1 MKQRRRLAVAAAA
14 ALAVALLSLPVA
26 AGEKGKCTADTQT
39 CLNKMASMFKDRGW
53 IGIEMEEKKDSGL
66 PVVNRIVA
74 GSPAEAAG
82 FRIGDVLVSVEGV
95 KFADNT
101 GEACATCAV
110 TKKNWVPGRK
120 VKYVVSRGGSEVVVE
135 PVLAQVPT
143 DVLAQWIGQHM
154 LEHAEVEVAKK

>member
-14 ALAVALLSLPVA
+14 ALAVALLALPVA

-39 CLNKMASMFKDRGW
+39 CLNKMAAMFKDRGW

-82 FRIGDVLVSVEGV
+82 LEEGDIITAVDGTEL
-95 KFADNT
+95 T
-101 GEACATCAV
+101 AT
-110 TKKNWVPGRK
+110 TPLDL
-120 VKYVVSRGGSEVVVE
+120 VVSQLAPGQTASLEV
-135 PVLAQVPT
+135 LR
-143 DVLAQWIGQHM
+143 DGQT
-154 LEHAEVEVAKK
+154 LTLSITLGTRPADL